1 MQFHIVVPRFAV
13 DRKKGPVPFAMPEA
27 SGREAAYLQTRV
39 LIIEDE
45 MMIAWMLESFLSEAG
60 FTDIVMAADGEEAR
74 RAAIELAP
82 GLVISDLN
90 LGAGTN
96 GLEASA
102 AICQPKAIPVL
113 FVTAYADE
121 VTRELIAAQFPR
133 AELLRKPV
141 DSGALLGAVRRALQP
156 TSHH

>member
-1 MQFHIVVPRFAV
+1 MPFDFVIPRFAA
-13 DRKKGPVPFAMPEA
+13 DRKKGPPFATSAA
-27 SGREAAYLQTRV
+27 SSREAAYLQTRV

-74 RAAIELAP
+74 RAASELAP

-102 AICQPKAIPVL
+102 GICQQSEIPVL
-113 FVTAYADE
+113 FVTAYADDG
-121 VTRELIAAQFPR
+121 TRRLIAAQFPR

-141 DSGALLGAVRRALQP
+141 DSAALLGAVRRALQP
-156 TSHH
+156 MSHH